1 MILASFCPVLVRISL
16 IAFLVIALTHV
27 CIGQQV
33 EQQQV
38 LFDDDLQQINL
49 TPPLE
54 QSLHLDILN
63 QQGAT
68 RWYSMFTQ
76 LPNDWSRTMG
86 ISLKAESVPAI
97 ASIGVLT
104 FSLMRTD
111 NQTWKST
118 RRLYRTSA
126 TFNKLSNY
134 TVALGD
140 GRFHLGIA
148 TAFAGYGW
156 LWDDPKAL
164 RVASQTVEAFLA
176 TGITVQ
182 LLKRVTGR
190 ECPAAATTHQTGR
203 WKFFPHPQQYDKH
216 PPSYYAFPSGHISTT
231 MATLTVIAE
240 NYPQE
245 RWIKPVGYTLIGAL
259 GVSLVAKGMHW
270 YSDLPV
276 GIALG
281 YLFGKIAANPSIPD
295 LVRGAKE
302 KGLDISV
309 TPLIDG
315 QGVEVFTLLWRSDF
329 IPKETAPEVANSG
342 AVRFWAQQ

>member
-1 MILASFCPVLVRISL
+1 MILATSIPVLIRIFL
-16 IAFLVIALTHV
+16 VAILVIALTHT
-27 CIGQQV
+27 CMSQQV
-33 EQQQV
+33 EQEPV
-38 LFDDDLQQINL
+38 FFDDDLQQINL
-49 TPPLE
+49 SLPLE
-54 QSLHLDILN
+54 QSLNLDIFNHQETL
-63 QQGAT
+63 

-76 LPNDWSRTMG
+76 LPNNWERSAS
-86 ISLKAESVPAI
+86 ISLKVESVPAL
-97 ASIGVLT
+97 AGIGVLT
-104 FSLMRTD
+104 YSLMRTD
-111 NQTWKST
+111 HDTWRGT
-118 RRLYRTSA
+118 RRLYRSSP
-126 TFNKLSNY
+126 TFNEASDY
-134 TVALGD
+134 AVALGD
-140 GRFHLGIA
+140 GRLHLGIA

-190 ECPAAATTHQTGR
+190 ESPIAATHHTGR
-203 WKFFPHPQQYDKH
+203 WKFFPHPKQYDKH

-259 GVSLVAKGMHW
+259 GVGLVAKGMHW

-281 YLFGKIAANPSIPD
+281 YLFGKVAANPSIPD
-295 LVRGAKE
+295 FVKGPNERGV
-302 KGLDISV
+302 DISV

-315 QGVEVFTLLWRSDF
+315 QGGGGIHLAMAF
-329 IPKETAPEVANSG
+329 
-342 AVRFWAQQ
+342 

>member
-1 MILASFCPVLVRISL
+1 MIVATAFPVLVRAL
-16 IAFLVIALTHV
+16 LVMAFLLALSFT
-27 CIGQQV
+27 CLSQQAEYTPV
-33 EQQQV
+33 FFDEGLSRVDVSNQFEQT
-38 LFDDDLQQINL
+38 LKTDL
-49 TPPLE
+49 
-54 QSLHLDILN
+54 LN
-63 QQGAT
+63 QQQPR
-68 RWYSMFTQ
+68 RWYSMFTE
-76 LPNDWSRTMG
+76 LPNNWTRSA
-86 ISLKAESVPAI
+86 SLSLRSESVPAI
-97 ASIGVLT
+97 AGIGVLT
-104 FSLMRTD
+104 YALMRTD
-111 NQTWKST
+111 FETWRGT
-118 RRLYRTSA
+118 RRLYRTSP
-126 TFNKLSNY
+126 TFNDLTDY

-140 GRFHLGIA
+140 GRLHLGIA

-156 LWDDPKAL
+156 LGNDPKAL

-190 ECPAAATTHQTGR
+190 ESPAAASRQTGR

-259 GVSLVAKGMHW
+259 GVGLVAKGMHW

-281 YLFGKIAANPSIPD
+281 YVFGKIAANPSLPD
-295 LVRGAKE
+295 FVKRGDE
-302 KGLDISV
+302 KGVEISLS
-309 TPLIDG
+309 PIIDG
-315 QGVEVFTLLWRSDF
+315 QGGGGIHLAMAF
-329 IPKETAPEVANSG
+329 
-342 AVRFWAQQ
+342 